1 MLRPA
6 QAFGFVGAVE
16 RCNGPVRPRQPPLR
30 GFVARPV
37 PRRRDCQ
44 DAAFAFD
51 HYITRVGGSWCNER
65 QTTRG
70 TRCHPC
76 ANQFGTGSGLTKS
89 AAGEEKPHPPVAC
102 RRQLRRTIPE
112 RPIVE
117 QRSSLGGA

>member
-51 HYITRVGGSWCNER
+51 HYIARVGGFGGTEPKAP
-65 QTTRG
+65 RG
-70 TRCHPC
+70 PRPPPGGD
-76 ANQFGTGSGLTKS
+76 NS
-89 AAGEEKPHPPVAC
+89 APVGVLPKPGAGEKNPP
-102 RRQLRRTIPE
+102 P
-112 RPIVE
+112 P
-117 QRSSLGGA
+117 